1 MPVHNETE
9 TDRHVSHA
17 VTRRC
22 LILFISII
30 LFTFT
35 SRDLTRGRKPVGNDH
50 ASYLNSQ
57 EQLFSLGF

>member
-9 TDRHVSHA
+9 TDRQVSHA

-30 LFTFT
+30 LLVFT
-35 SRDLTRGRKPVGNDH
+35 SRDLTRGRKPVRNDH
-50 ASYLNSQ
+50 ASYPNS
-57 EQLFSLGF
+57 